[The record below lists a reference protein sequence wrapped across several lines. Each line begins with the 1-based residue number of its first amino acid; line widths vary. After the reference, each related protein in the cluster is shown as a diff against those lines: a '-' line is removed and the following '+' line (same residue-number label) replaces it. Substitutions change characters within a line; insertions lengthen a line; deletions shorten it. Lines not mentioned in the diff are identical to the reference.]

1 MAVSTKHIVQPYR
14 KEGKRLVPDQPRE
27 FGSAESARLVVQLT
41 ATKKAGV
48 VTYSVTG
55 ELEEGIIDETV
66 ILYRFGRVPAEM
78 QEDT

>member
-27 FGSAESARLVVQLT
+27 FGSAESARSAAQLT

-48 VTYSVTG
+48 VAYSVTG

-66 ILYRFGRVPAEM
+66 ILFRSGRVPAEM
-78 QEDT
+78 QEDA